1 MTTFLQVLEPGPL
14 VTVQDR
20 GRPGWQRI
28 GVTPAGAIDPIA
40 FAAANI
46 LVGNPI
52 DAAALEF
59 TLVGGAFTAEGGP
72 LRVAVVGPAF
82 PVAID
87 GHPVPALTSVTL
99 QPGHRLRIGSASADA
114 AGGARGYL
122 AVLGGVD
129 TPPVLGSRSTH
140 VRSAIGGLEGRAL
153 KAGDQL
159 PIGLAAIEGPELR
172 LEASALPIAPARLRV
187 VLGPQDDY
195 FTAEGVATFLASDF
209 TVSTDADRMGY
220 RLAGPVIEHRDG
232 FNIVS
237 DGVGIGAIQVPG
249 NGQPIV
255 LLADRQST
263 GGYPKIAGV
272 ISADLPFLAQKRP
285 GDVVRFER
293 IDLIA
298 AQVLARERA
307 RFIGSLPGLVA
318 PAVILSPS
326 AEQLLSVNLIGGV
339 VAA

>member
-1 MTTFLQVLEPGPL
+1 MSAFLQVVEPGPL

-28 GVTPAGAIDPIA
+28 GVTPAGAIDPIS
-40 FAAANI
+40 FAAANA
-46 LVGNPI
+46 LVGNPL

-59 TLVGGAFTAEGGP
+59 TLIGGVYAVEGGP
-72 LRVAVVGPAF
+72 LRLAVVGPAF

-87 GHPVPALTSVTL
+87 GAPIPALTSFLL
-99 QPGHRLRIGSASADA
+99 QPGQKLRIGSASAGA
-114 AGGARGYL
+114 VGGARGYL
-122 AVLGGVD
+122 AALGGIA

-140 VRSAIGGLEGRAL
+140 VRSGFGGLDGRAL
-153 KAGDQL
+153 RAGD
-159 PIGLAAIEGPELR
+159 R
-172 LEASALPIAPARLRV
+172 LPIAPAAIEGAEMKLDPALLPTAPARTRV
-187 VLGPQDDY
+187 ILGPQDDY
-195 FTAEGVATFLASDF
+195 FTAQGIDSFLTADF

-220 RLAGPVIEHRDG
+220 RLTGPVVEHRDG

-272 ISADLPFLAQKRP
+272 ISVDLAFLAQKRP
-285 GDVVRFER
+285 GDVVRFET
-293 IDLIA
+293 IGMQA
-298 AQVLARERA
+298 AQALARERA
-307 RFIGSLPGLVA
+307 AFLKSLPTLVK
-318 PAVILSPS
+318 PAVVLSPS
-326 AEQLLSVNLIGGV
+326 AEDLLSVNLISGM
-339 VAA
+339 VAG

>member
-1 MTTFLQVLEPGPL
+1 VTRFLKALEPGPL

-40 FAAANI
+40 FAAANA
-46 LVGNPI
+46 LVGNAPG
-52 DAAALEF
+52 AAALEF
-59 TLVGGAFTAEGGP
+59 TLIGGTYAVEGGP
-72 LRVAVVGPAF
+72 VRVAVTGPAF
-82 PVAID
+82 PVSLD
-87 GHPVPALTSVTL
+87 GAVLAPLTSLTL
-99 QPGHRLRIGSASADA
+99 QPGQKLRIGSASAGA
-114 AGGARGYL
+114 GGGARGYL
-122 AVLGGVD
+122 AVLGGID

-153 KAGDQL
+153 RAGDL
-159 PIGLAAIEGPELR
+159 APIGDSQASGPELR
-172 LEASALPIAPARLRV
+172 LDPSALLSAPPRLRV

-195 FTAEGVATFLASDF
+195 FTEAGIAVFLGSDF

-220 RLAGPVIEHRDG
+220 RLTGPVVEHRDG

-237 DGVGIGAIQVPG
+237 DGVGMGAIQVPG

-263 GGYPKIAGV
+263 GGYPKIAAV
-272 ISADLPFLAQKRP
+272 ISADLAFLAQKRP
-285 GDVVRFER
+285 GDVVRFEA
-293 IDLIA
+293 IEIA
-298 AQVLARERA
+298 AAQQLARERA
-307 RFIGSLPGLVA
+307 FHLSRLPELVM
-318 PAVILSPS
+318 PSVVKSPS
-326 AEQLLSVNLIGGV
+326 AEALLSLNLIGGV

>member
-1 MTTFLQVLEPGPL
+1 LSAILRVVEPGPL

-28 GVTPAGAIDPIA
+28 GVTPAGAIDPVS
-40 FAAANI
+40 FAVANA
-46 LVGNPI
+46 LVGNPL

-59 TLVGGAFTAEGGP
+59 TLIGGIYAAEEGP
-72 LRVAVVGPAF
+72 LRIAVVGPAF
-82 PVAID
+82 PVAVD
-87 GHPVPALTSVTL
+87 GAPIAPLTSFVL
-99 QPGHRLRIGSASADA
+99 QPGQRLRIGSAAADA
-114 AGGARGYL
+114 VGGARGYL
-122 AVLGGVD
+122 AVHGGLD
-129 TPPVLGSRSTH
+129 TPLVLGSRSTH
-140 VRSAIGGLEGRAL
+140 VRSGFGGLEGRAL
-153 KAGDQL
+153 KAGDRL
-159 PIGLAAIEGPELR
+159 PVQSKAIDGAELKLDPALLPAAPH
-172 LEASALPIAPARLRV
+172 RLRI

-195 FTAEGVATFLASDF
+195 FTVQGIETFLSADF

-272 ISADLPFLAQKRP
+272 ISVDLAFLAQKRP
-285 GDVVRFER
+285 GDQVRFEA
-293 IDLIA
+293 IDIIA
-298 AQVLARERA
+298 AQALARERA
-307 RFIGSLPGLVA
+307 AFIHSLPTLIK
-318 PAVILSPS
+318 PAVVLSPS
-326 AEQLLSVNLIGGV
+326 AEDLLSVNLISGMV
-339 VAA
+339 VG